1 MIDVD
6 NELIPEGRP
15 IARQFVALL
24 VIASATAV
32 SLGMTLQTR
41 TQLEANDISR
51 WCTVWSL
58 VERGSYEIDDCP
70 WQAKTQDKV
79 LKRDVFA
86 RGSTNAPKHYY
97 SSKPP
102 LLPTLIAGVIYPI
115 RKLTGVPLDA
125 EVLQPRTPRPD
136 RPDQTIEPVRW
147 PVYIFYFKPIV
158 VALNVVPY
166 LIFLIL
172 FARYL
177 DRTVRNDWAWFAG
190 LVSAAWGTQLIL
202 FNSTLNNHSVA
213 AFSAFFAV
221 YALLR
226 IWEASRR
233 SKFVEDEVAPPPRTP
248 YLTYA
253 SAGFFGAF
261 AACNELPAAA
271 FGILLFLCALARSP
285 RATLLAFVPA
295 AAIPCLVFLVSLY
308 MATGGFTPFYAEFG
322 GESYEF
328 EGSYWVHPLEMDWFD
343 KHPEPWWL
351 YLFHLTL
358 GHHGMFSLTPV
369 FLLAIPPMIRGLFGA
384 DRRIAGLSRLTFVL
398 TVGLIAFYVYK
409 THNYGGSTQGP
420 RWLFWIYPF
429 WLLLVAPGFESGQ
442 TRRGLRWIGVVCLAF
457 SVFSV
462 GYGLRMP
469 WSHPWILDLLEHLK
483 LYTLTR

>member
-1 MIDVD
+1 MIDAD

-15 IARQFVALL
+15 MVRRFVALL

-32 SLGMTLQTR
+32 SLGLTLRTP

-58 VERGSYEIDDCP
+58 VERGTYAIDDCP

-79 LKRDVFA
+79 RKRDVFDK
-86 RGSTNAPKHYY
+86 GNPNAPEHYY
-97 SSKPP
+97 SSKPA
-102 LLPTLIAGVIYPI
+102 LLPTMIAGAIYPI
-115 RKLTGVPLDA
+115 RRLTGVALDA

-136 RPDQTIEPVRW
+136 RPDATQEPVHW
-147 PVYIFYFKPIV
+147 PVYVFYLKPTV
-158 VALNVVPY
+158 VALNVIPY

-172 FARYL
+172 FAKYL

-190 LVSAAWGTQLIL
+190 LVSAAWGTQLII

-221 YALLR
+221 YALMR
-226 IWEASRR
+226 IWDTPRPWTA
-233 SKFVEDEVAPPPRTP
+233 DDDDPTHPARTP
-248 YLTYA
+248 YGAYA
-253 SAGFFGAF
+253 AAGFWGAF
-261 AACNELPAAA
+261 AACNELPAAS
-271 FGILLFLCALARSP
+271 FGILLFLCVLARSP

-295 AAIPCLVFLVSLY
+295 AAIPCLAFLATLY
-308 MATGGFTPFYAEFG
+308 LSTGGFTPFYAEFG
-322 GESYEF
+322 GPSYNY
-328 EGSYWVHPLEMDWFD
+328 EGSYWAHPLEMDWFD
-343 KHPEPWWL
+343 KNPEPWGT
-351 YLFHLTL
+351 YLLHLTV

-369 FLLAIPPMIRGLFGA
+369 FLLGILPMVRGLFGA

-429 WLLLVAPGFESGQ
+429 WLMLAAVGFESGQ
-442 TRRGLRWIGVVCLAF
+442 GHRGARWFGAFCLAMSAF
-457 SVFSV
+457 TV